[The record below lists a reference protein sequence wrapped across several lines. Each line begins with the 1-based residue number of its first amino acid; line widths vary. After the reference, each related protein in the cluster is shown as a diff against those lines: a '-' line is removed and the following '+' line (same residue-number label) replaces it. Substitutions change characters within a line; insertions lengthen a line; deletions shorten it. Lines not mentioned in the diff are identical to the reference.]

1 LAPQACGVVGQTKYH
16 GRLPEKS
23 VCKNCGFMSTRG
35 NSFDMEEGKKLCK
48 PCSEQETALYENARF
63 DEQNE
68 VARRHLLNVEK
79 YGGLR

>member
-1 LAPQACGVVGQTKYH
+1 
-16 GRLPEKS
+16 
-23 VCKNCGFMSTRG
+23 
-35 NSFDMEEGKKLCK
+35 MEEGKKLCK